1 MAKISIVVVEDHP
14 LFRQGVIDTLSFDP
28 DFDVIGDSTNGDD
41 GLDLILALQPDIAI
55 LDVNMPGKN
64 GQQITNE
71 VTGSKSVTKVILMT
85 AFATED
91 QMIHAAIAGAHGFCS
106 KDILPEELM
115 DLVRTVYKGGY
126 SMNSR
131 LMTDTE
137 FKLWLSEQLTHYSKV
152 YSDPGNPLHP
162 LSDRELE
169 VLNMIVDGKSN
180 KEIGNA
186 LSLSEQTIKNH
197 VTSIFRK
204 FGVEDRTQAVIY
216 AMKMGWVKII

>member
-1 MAKISIVVVEDHP
+1 
-14 LFRQGVIDTLSFDP
+14 
-28 DFDVIGDSTNGDD
+28 
-41 GLDLILALQPDIAI
+41 
-55 LDVNMPGKN
+55 
-64 GQQITNE
+64 
-71 VTGSKSVTKVILMT
+71 
-85 AFATED
+85 
-91 QMIHAAIAGAHGFCS
+91 
-106 KDILPEELM
+106 M

-131 LMTDTE
+131 LMTEME